1 MTGRI
6 ARWTIPVVSTTVAI
20 EVVPIFKLPAPATPV
35 ARRGDPVPSAS
46 DSAVAFSPVHGSR
59 AGAPHPIRGRILAGA
74 SIAALV
80 AVAVAGSSGL
90 RQRSAPTTT
99 AVAPGAAVA
108 SAPAL
113 RDQPTGAPVAAGPV
127 ATPAG
132 TGAVEGA
139 TSTTVTTVPYRWVA
153 TTGSDAAIGSQT
165 RPWRTI
171 QHAVDVTPTGGVI
184 TVRGGTYAH
193 FTVKRSGLVVQGASG
208 ETAIVSGST
217 YPVLVR
223 GVTSATI
230 RNLTIQKAP
239 DQWGSG
245 VRIEA
250 SKGVRIENNRISN
263 NHSFGIKVKD
273 ATGSLITGN
282 EINNN
287 DTGIELSGA
296 VGGTS
301 ITANRI
307 HHNNHMVTS
316 SRGGNGIVFTKT
328 TGLVKASGNQLW
340 GNRARHLTD
349 SGYDGGAF
357 EVYGAS
363 DLWITGNVMWDN
375 NNVMET
381 GTDGTA
387 ACSRITFARNIAY
400 GPGTVPRETQGL
412 ILRCASSSLF
422 ANNTFDGIDT
432 FAFYVSTSGSYAG
445 SIAGMKIEN
454 NIVVRGRAYS
464 LGRGLPT
471 SVVIDHNLAL
481 QGGSTADYAN
491 HLAFVEGRG
500 NTDSLAE
507 FRAWT
512 GYDTH
517 GLQADP
523 RFVDRAAHDYH
534 LRTGS
539 PAIDRG
545 AVVLSGTFVGA
556 APDIGRFESP
566 G

>member
-1 MTGRI
+1 
-6 ARWTIPVVSTTVAI
+6 VVSTTVAI
-20 EVVPIFKLPAPATPV
+20 EVVSIFKLPAPATPV
-35 ARRGDPVPSAS
+35 ARRGDPVPSSS
-46 DSAVAFSPVHGSR
+46 DPAVVSPSVHVSR
-59 AGAPHPIRGRILAGA
+59 AGAPHPIRRRILAGS
-74 SIAALV
+74 SIALLV

-90 RQRSAPTTT
+90 RPRPAPATGVVPG
-99 AVAPGAAVA
+99 AVA
-108 SAPAL
+108 APANAD
-113 RDQPTGAPVAAGPV
+113 RDEPADAPVAAVPA
-127 ATPAG
+127 ATPAR
-132 TGAVEGA
+132 TGAVEGV
-139 TSTTVTTVPYRWVA
+139 TSTVTTVPYRWVA
-153 TTGSDAAIGSQT
+153 TTGSDASNGSQT
-165 RPWRTI
+165 HPWRTI

-193 FTVKRSGLVVQGASG
+193 FSVGRSGLVVQGASG

-230 RNLTIQKAP
+230 RRLTIQNAP
-239 DQWGSG
+239 DLWGSG
-245 VRIEA
+245 VRVEA
-250 SKGVRIENNRISN
+250 SKGVRIEGNYIRN

-273 ATGSLITGN
+273 ATGVMILGN
-282 EINNN
+282 DISAN
-287 DTGIELSGA
+287 DTGIELSGSI
-296 VGGTS
+296 GGTIIS
-301 ITANRI
+301 SNRI
-307 HHNNHMVTS
+307 HDNNRMVTS

-328 TGLVKASGNQLW
+328 TGLVKATGNQIW

-363 DLWITGNVMWDN
+363 DLWITGNLLWNN

-381 GTDGTA
+381 GTDGA
-387 ACSRITFARNIAY
+387 ACSRITFARNVAF
-400 GPGTVPRETQGL
+400 GPGSVPRETQGL

-432 FAFYVSTSGSYAG
+432 FAFYVSTSGAYAG
-445 SIAGMKIEN
+445 SIAGLRIEN
-454 NIVVRGRAYS
+454 NVVVRGRAYS
-464 LGRGLPT
+464 LGSGLPT
-471 SVVIDHNLAL
+471 SVVIDYNLAL

-523 RFVDRAAHDYH
+523 RFVNRVAHDYR
-534 LRTGS
+534 LQIGS

-545 AVVLSGTFVGA
+545 AVVLTDTVVGA